1 MDSLA
6 TGSLLNALLECFKKL
21 NIDFWE
27 EVTIDGEDGYQ
38 KIIKSDVATVWET
51 FFCSAMVKLSRAPRC
66 DTASPNPDALRAW
79 RRGEVNDKTIS
90 TLRNKY
96 IPSISASNGYT
107 YIDAQKEHIIYFLE
121 LAVCAG
127 ESVLDKDKN
136 SENNEKYLY
145 KKNLVERKS
154 ILPYIYSKFA
164 VLKELFEDIPINII
178 ANRNDIKW
186 FSDIV
191 ANRIPEIDNDENEYK
206 FAAVFAAA
214 MILSLNIKDE
224 KKIPIEES
232 TSVDKRIKEY
242 LYRLFGDAPKESEGL
257 QKDASPAAKELH
269 ISVPRISKSS
279 DEDAEAKKSELI
291 GAFDSLKFAKN
302 ENGILESMIRIKRS
316 IDKCFRSAEDLI
328 RILSDDEDSEEFSR
342 DWIECAYRLKD
353 MITEMVAYYRVV
365 LERDLLTQD
374 SHDQE
379 LTSFKLDVLDTSV
392 EIYIILGFLE
402 AQLKKEFEEL
412 NRSAG
417 KIEKEQIRFRIRK
430 TKMDLT
436 DIRRQYDSAET
447 DITNSI
453 AEHKVM
459 SNYDMGT
466 I

>member
-1 MDSLA
+1 M
-6 TGSLLNALLECFKKL
+6 
-21 NIDFWE
+21 
-27 EVTIDGEDGYQ
+27 
-38 KIIKSDVATVWET
+38 
-51 FFCSAMVKLSRAPRC
+51 
-66 DTASPNPDALRAW
+66 
-79 RRGEVNDKTIS
+79 
-90 TLRNKY
+90 
-96 IPSISASNGYT
+96 
-107 YIDAQKEHIIYFLE
+107 
-121 LAVCAG
+121 
-127 ESVLDKDKN
+127 
-136 SENNEKYLY
+136 
-145 KKNLVERKS
+145 
-154 ILPYIYSKFA
+154 
-164 VLKELFEDIPINII
+164 
-178 ANRNDIKW
+178 
-186 FSDIV
+186 
-191 ANRIPEIDNDENEYK
+191 
-206 FAAVFAAA
+206 
-214 MILSLNIKDE
+214 
-224 KKIPIEES
+224 
-232 TSVDKRIKEY
+232 
-242 LYRLFGDAPKESEGL
+242 PKESEGL
-257 QKDASPAAKELH
+257 QKDASPAATELH
-269 ISVPRISKSS
+269 ISIPRISKSS

-353 MITEMVAYYRVV
+353 MITEMAAYYRVV

>member
-1 MDSLA
+1 MDSLT

-27 EVTIDGEDGYQ
+27 EVTIAGEDGYQ

-51 FFCSAMVKLSRAPRC
+51 FFCSAVVLLSRAPRR
-66 DTASPNPDALRAW
+66 DAASPNPDALRAW
-79 RRGEVNDKTIS
+79 RRGEVNDKTRS
-90 TLRNKY
+90 TLKNRY
-96 IPSISASNGYT
+96 IPIISSSNGYT

-136 SENNEKYLY
+136 SKNNEKYLY

-164 VLKELFEDIPINII
+164 VLKELFEDIPIHII
-178 ANRNDIKW
+178 ANRDDIKW

-191 ANRIPEIDNDENEYK
+191 ANRIPEIDNDENERK

-224 KKIPIEES
+224 KEIPIEKS
-232 TSVDKRIKEY
+232 TSVDERIKEY
-242 LYRLFGDAPKESEGL
+242 LYRLFEDAPKESEGL

-269 ISVPRISKSS
+269 ISIPRISKSS
-279 DEDAEAKKSELI
+279 DEDAEAKRSELI

-302 ENGILESMIRIKRS
+302 ENGMLESMIRIKRS

-365 LERDLLTQD
+365 LEKDLLTQD

-379 LTSFKLDVLDTSV
+379 LTSFKLDILDTSV

-412 NRSAG
+412 NRSAD
-417 KIEKEQIRFRIRK
+417 KIEKEQIRFRIMK

-436 DIRRQYDSAET
+436 DIRRQYESAET